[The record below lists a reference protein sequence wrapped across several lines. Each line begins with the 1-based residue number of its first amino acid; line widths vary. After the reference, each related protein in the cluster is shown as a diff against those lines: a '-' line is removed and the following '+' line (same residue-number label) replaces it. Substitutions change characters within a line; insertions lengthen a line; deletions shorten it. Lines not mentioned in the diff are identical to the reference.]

1 MVAVVRR
8 GEERCEM
15 ADAGAAL
22 PAALGPALPWVPDLV
37 AEVRS
42 PCPDF
47 RVVVL
52 SRCGKQ
58 LYEAYRVSGTGT
70 LYSVTT
76 TDPAEL
82 DAVLRR
88 ACSRGCSSG

>member
-1 MVAVVRR
+1 
-8 GEERCEM
+8 M
-15 ADAGAAL
+15 AEAGAAL
-22 PAALGPALPWVPDLV
+22 PAVLGPALSWVPGMI
-37 AEVRS
+37 AEARS

-58 LYEAYRVSGTGT
+58 IYEAYRVSGTGA

-88 ACSRGCSSG
+88 ACSRGCGSG